1 MPQKTNKISIFNF
14 NNTIRVYYEDTDSG
28 GVVYHAN
35 YLKYAERSRTEMLRK
50 YKIEQEKLKTD
61 FNIQFIV
68 KNLFIECNG
77 SLRQCV
83 IVVFVVIGTMV
94 IRRAAVP
101 RGHPGV
107 PDISSWHSFFR
118 AISSSRLALSLW
130 HLPSGPP
137 PVQSDLVVW
146 KSCE

>member
-50 YKIEQEKLKTD
+50 YKIEQEKLKVD

-68 KNLFIECNG
+68 KNLFIEYYASAKLDDLLNIK
-77 SLRQCV
+77 SLIIQ
-83 IVVFVVIGTMV
+83 
-94 IRRAAVP
+94 
-101 RGHPGV
+101 
-107 PDISSWHSFFR
+107 ISSAKIIMEQSIFNKKKLL
-118 AISSSRLALSLW
+118 AKINVTLGSVNLEGKPSRLPKFVLDILNTT
-130 HLPSGPP
+130 
-137 PVQSDLVVW
+137 
-146 KSCE
+146 

>member
-68 KNLFIECNG
+68 KNLYIEYYAFAKLDDLLNIK
-77 SLRQCV
+77 SLIIQ
-83 IVVFVVIGTMV
+83 
-94 IRRAAVP
+94 
-101 RGHPGV
+101 
-107 PDISSWHSFFR
+107 ISSAKIIMEQSIFNKNKLL
-118 AISSSRLALSLW
+118 AKINVTLGSVNLEGKPSRLPKFVLNILNTT
-130 HLPSGPP
+130 
-137 PVQSDLVVW
+137 
-146 KSCE
+146 

>member
-35 YLKYAERSRTEMLRK
+35 YLKYAERARTEMLRK

-68 KNLFIECNG
+68 KNLFIEYYASAKLDDLLNIK
-77 SLRQCV
+77 SLIIQ
-83 IVVFVVIGTMV
+83 
-94 IRRAAVP
+94 
-101 RGHPGV
+101 
-107 PDISSWHSFFR
+107 ISSAKIIMEQSIFNKNKLL
-118 AISSSRLALSLW
+118 AKINVTLGSVNLEGKPSRLPKFVLNILNTT
-130 HLPSGPP
+130 
-137 PVQSDLVVW
+137 
-146 KSCE
+146 